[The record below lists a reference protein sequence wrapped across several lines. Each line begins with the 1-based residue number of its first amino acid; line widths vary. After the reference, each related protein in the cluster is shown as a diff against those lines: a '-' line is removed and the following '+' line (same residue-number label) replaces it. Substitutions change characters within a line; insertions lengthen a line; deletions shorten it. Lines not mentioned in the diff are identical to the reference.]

1 MDLSVLLSFFLF
13 GSPCCFTRSA
23 NPRLV
28 ICTISN
34 LSSLISICS
43 PTENFLASR
52 LRMASHIL
60 ILNPGVDHLDPTFAA
75 LVKPKINQVVQP
87 IVDCGDAAF
96 KLQRLCHCRGGDFRQ
111 LGSRLKGFLKL
122 VAEWHHAF
130 AVATLADNQ
139 KIFFA
144 ACAHRF
150 PVYTS
155 ASSVKQVKFMGK
167 SIREIPAGWVEN
179 SDGSYSKPKGK
190 EILLMMNSAEAKP
203 QLVPSVEKIGI
214 TAKSMLD
221 QISGV
226 KEFVVEHE
234 PTPAPRMTKS
244 DKWKRRPRV
253 MRYFDFRDAVQ
264 RAAGPVSDVADRIEC
279 SFFFT
284 MPSSWSKKK
293 CAEMAGKPHRQRP
306 DADNCL
312 KAVLD
317 ALYEEDGAVHE
328 TETRK
333 RWCYPGQGRVVVRLI
348 TFR

>member
-34 LSSLISICS
+34 LSSPISICS

-52 LRMASHIL
+52 FRMASHIL

-122 VAEWHHAF
+122 VTEWRHAF

-167 SIREIPAGWVEN
+167 SIREIPAGWIEN
-179 SDGSYSKPKGK
+179 PDGSYSKPNGK

-203 QLVPSVEKIGI
+203 QLVPNVEKIGI

-221 QISGV
+221 QIQSEEAGLNKTERARLAFLRAQRIPHIEIQAITLKLAFDCRLTPDFSYYQNGV
-226 KEFVVEHE
+226 LTLEDVKGF
-234 PTPAPRMTKS
+234 
-244 DKWKRRPRV
+244 
-253 MRYFDFRDAVQ
+253 Q
-264 RAAGPVSDVADRIEC
+264 RE
-279 SFFFT
+279 
-284 MPSSWSKKK
+284 
-293 CAEMAGKPHRQRP
+293 
-306 DADNCL
+306 
-312 KAVLD
+312 D
-317 ALYEEDGAVHE
+317 ALIKMKVAARKFPMFRFLIVKRNGAGWEENL
-328 TETRK
+328 
-333 RWCYPGQGRVVVRLI
+333 VRP
-348 TFR
+348 